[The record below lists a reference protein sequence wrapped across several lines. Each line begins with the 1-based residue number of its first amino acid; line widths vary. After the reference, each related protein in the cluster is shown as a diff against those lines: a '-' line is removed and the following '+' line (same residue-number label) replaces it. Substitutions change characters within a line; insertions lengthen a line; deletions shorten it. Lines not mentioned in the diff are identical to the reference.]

1 MGEENEREREFL
13 MHFLLVCLAYGNR
26 LAEFGGD

>member
-1 MGEENEREREFL
+1 MKKMKEREFL
-13 MHFLLVCLAYGNR
+13 MHFLLVSLAYGNR